1 MSIHATLIVVPSC
14 MPGEAKGDS
23 DEVHSSWNADYGFGR
38 SFARSF
44 SAEQHGLFGHQL
56 ETSHKRFKRRNN
68 GRDHPAP
75 KAAHDQPQA
84 EETSHSE
91 LQAAAPCQSDELQ
104 CKHDRLG
111 QQHGKT
117 REE

>member
-1 MSIHATLIVVPSC
+1 MSVHATTDRRAWLYAW
-14 MPGEAKGDS
+14 GGNGDS
-23 DEVHSSWNADYGFGR
+23 HEVHSSRNADYGFDR

-56 ETSHKRFKRRNN
+56 EPGHKRVERPNN

-75 KAAHDQPQA
+75 KEAHDQPQA
-84 EETSHSE
+84 KETHSE
-91 LQAAAPCQSDELQ
+91 LQPAAPCQSDELQ
-104 CKHDRLG
+104 SEHDWLG
-111 QQHGKT
+111 QQFSKA